1 MPLGPNYDGLL
12 LIVKTILNGSACQN
26 DVGGLWFVTKGDG
39 FEIHGFYNDQ
49 FLKKIIVTCVEVCL
63 CIMVFGGRKK
73 GGDGC
78 LLLCSLDFGGGWVC
92 ICF

>member
-1 MPLGPNYDGLL
+1 MPKWCGR
-12 LIVKTILNGSACQN
+12 
-26 DVGGLWFVTKGDG
+26 LWFVTKGDG

-73 GGDGC
+73 GGDGY
-78 LLLCSLDFGGGWVC
+78 LLLCSLDFGGFFVY
-92 ICF
+92 IYFLNEKK